1 MAETVTTP
9 THPVTPSTILA
20 AELSELVELVDA
32 VPVIDSAIKER
43 LRRTRDLARGLDPY
57 LEQCSTPESPALAAL
72 SARTRAEQWADR
84 SLVSGSG
91 PLEQEMLSG
100 HVEGQTLKFLVH
112 MTRARRVLDIGMFT
126 GYSALAMAEALPDD
140 GEVVACEVDPYV
152 ADVARQ
158 SFSESPAGA
167 RIRVEV
173 GPALTTVLRLEGPF
187 DLVFI
192 DADKTGYLDYFHYLI
207 GSGLLAQHGVIAVD
221 NTLLQGEPYTDHGAR
236 STNGQAIADFNR
248 AVANDSRVEQ
258 VLLPLRDGVTLIR
271 RTGSD

>member
-72 SARTRAEQWADR
+72 SARTRAEQWTNR

-140 GEVVACEVDPYV
+140 GEVVACEVDSYV

-158 SFSESPAGA
+158 CFSESPAGA
-167 RIRVEV
+167 RIRVEI

>member
-1 MAETVTTP
+1 
-9 THPVTPSTILA
+9 
-20 AELSELVELVDA
+20 
-32 VPVIDSAIKER
+32 
-43 LRRTRDLARGLDPY
+43 
-57 LEQCSTPESPALAAL
+57 
-72 SARTRAEQWADR
+72 
-84 SLVSGSG
+84 
-91 PLEQEMLSG
+91 MLSG

-158 SFSESPAGA
+158 CFSESPAGA

-192 DADKTGYLDYFHYLI
+192 DADKTGYLDYFHYLV